1 MVQKRSAFF
10 ISDGT
15 GITAETLGH
24 SLLAQFEGTTNEGTA
39 GIEFDKQTLPYI
51 DTPEKARETVVK
63 INQAHQQDGCKPILF
78 ETIIN
83 PDIRKIFAASEGFII
98 DIFSTFLNPLESELK
113 IESSYSVGK
122 GHSIQ
127 NDHHYNT
134 RMEAV
139 NFALDNDDGARTRHY
154 DSADVI
160 VIGVSRC
167 GKTPTCLYL
176 AMQFGLKAA
185 NYPFT
190 EDDFDDLK
198 IPKVLKPYKHKLF
211 GLTIDAER
219 LVAIRHERKPNSQYA
234 SFKQCDFESRS
245 IIALFA
251 RENIPN
257 INSTHA
263 SIEEIATRL
272 MEAFGLERRI
282 H

>member
-24 SLLAQFEGTTNEGTA
+24 SLLAQFEGDDNIQFE
-39 GIEFDKQTLPYI
+39 KQTLPYI
-51 DTPEKARETVVK
+51 DTEKKALETVQK
-63 INQAHQQDGCKPILF
+63 INQCFEEDGYKPILF

-83 PDIRKIFAASEGFII
+83 EKIRSLIASSNGFPI
-98 DIFSTFLNPLESELK
+98 DIFTAFLKPLEAELK
-113 IESSYSVGK
+113 LESSYSVGR
-122 GHSIQ
+122 GHSIV
-127 NDHHYNT
+127 NDVHYNT
-134 RMEAV
+134 RMDAV

-160 VIGVSRC
+160 IIGVSRC

-190 EDDFDDLK
+190 DDDFDDLK
-198 IPKVLKPYKHKLF
+198 IPKVLKPYKKKLF
-211 GLTIDAER
+211 GLIIDADR
-219 LVAIRHERKPNSQYA
+219 LVSIRHERKPNSHYA

-245 IIALFA
+245 ISALFA
-251 RENIPN
+251 RENIPH
-257 INSTHA
+257 INSTHF

-272 MEAFGLERRI
+272 MEDFNLERRI